1 MINNDKFVHFKGA
14 KRKIK
19 GGKKTIEDKNAKI

>member
-1 MINNDKFVHFKGA
+1 MINLFIYFKGA